1 MAEFKN
7 KKHHF
12 VHKNVQPTEP
22 VKEETYLARLKREA
36 EEAEG
41 KTLSDLQS
49 HHNIRT
55 YISIDAEI

>member
-1 MAEFKN
+1 MAEYKN

-41 KTLSDLQS
+41 LINSYVQQL
-49 HHNIRT
+49 
-55 YISIDAEI
+55 YL

>member
-1 MAEFKN
+1 MTEYRN

-12 VHKNVQPTEP
+12 VHKNVQPTKP

-41 KTLSDLQS
+41 KTMQAIAPFRFTLSS
-49 HHNIRT
+49 
-55 YISIDAEI
+55 

>member
-1 MAEFKN
+1 MAEYKN

-41 KTLSDLQS
+41 LTYSDVQQFYLLFGQ
-49 HHNIRT
+49 
-55 YISIDAEI
+55 YQQM